1 VTLSRK
7 TSRSRKTPRLPKAD
21 SDDLKALEDLCSW
34 ERVRAR
40 LTLGPSCREDA
51 VKIDA
56 GSQTEAA
63 QDGLGGPVRIG
74 AILRNP
80 WKTLQCKMESP
91 GAPQKC
97 KVHNCVLG
105 WDGGHFWTSVHPTF
119 KDATKD
125 MHDHIQVHKVALSKG
140 RGNLGIPWHSY
151 VEEKLWI

>member
-1 VTLSRK
+1 VDSDDLKTLTRLCSRSRK
-7 TSRSRKTPRLPKAD
+7 TPRLPKVDSDDLKTLTRLCSRSRKTPRLPKAD

-51 VKIDA
+51 VKMPVETEA

-80 WKTLQCKMESP
+80 
-91 GAPQKC
+91 
-97 KVHNCVLG
+97 
-105 WDGGHFWTSVHPTF
+105 
-119 KDATKD
+119 
-125 MHDHIQVHKVALSKG
+125 
-140 RGNLGIPWHSY
+140 
-151 VEEKLWI
+151 